1 MPENKEGSVMK
12 KVFARENLCINCRLC
27 EVYCKTAHSKTKDVV
42 AAYKYENPAPTA
54 RISVYGDR
62 TASVAVNCRH
72 CDDPACVK
80 ACITGAMHKDK
91 KTGIVSVDENK
102 CIGCMTCLAVCPV
115 GCIKTGKSAVKCDLC
130 QGEEP
135 ACVKNC
141 PNQALVWLETGG
153 AE

>member
-1 MPENKEGSVMK
+1 MK
-12 KVFARENLCINCRLC
+12 KVFAREELCVNCRLC
-27 EVYCKTAHSKTKDVV
+27 EVYCKTAHSQSKDVLK
-42 AAYKYENPAPTA
+42 ANKYEQTAPVS

-62 TASVAVNCRH
+62 DASAAVNCRH

-80 ACITGAMHKDK
+80 ACITGAMQKDK
-91 KTGIVSVDENK
+91 RTGVVSVDESK

-115 GCIKTGKSAVKCDLC
+115 GCIKTGSYAVKCDLC
-130 QGEEP
+130 QGKDMP

-141 PNQALVWLETGG
+141 PNKALVYLEVGG